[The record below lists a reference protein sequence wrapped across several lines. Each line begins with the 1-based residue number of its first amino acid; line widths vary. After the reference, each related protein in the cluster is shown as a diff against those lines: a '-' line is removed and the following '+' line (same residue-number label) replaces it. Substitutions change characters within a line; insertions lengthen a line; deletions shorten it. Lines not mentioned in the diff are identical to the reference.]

1 MDTPAIKDVYGRF
14 SATIEWA
21 SKACQDKPV
30 GASELIR
37 ENYRRCINVEPD
49 TISAVEIAWAEYEL
63 RRRVHFS
70 LELLLEA
77 FTETLMNITEG
88 TVERV
93 IGEWGAEGEIPSL
106 VSEIL
111 RSDAPPFA
119 MNLGQVESVIPA
131 QRFFD
136 IPPEPRRTHDVTP
149 SAKALYA
156 IALLVACRRESAKL
170 RGSEKIPDRRNYM
183 ESAFRVLAKHENT
196 DLAQA
201 LTALVFHTVIESH
214 LKTTLRKMGEG
225 QQCSLRFYP
234 EGNLLRPTGTGVR
247 AGYSGDRLGNVLG
260 MLADLGHFER
270 QDGGFTL
277 STKGRAFLAERVGGR

>member
-1 MDTPAIKDVYGRF
+1 
-14 SATIEWA
+14 
-21 SKACQDKPV
+21 
-30 GASELIR
+30 LIR
-37 ENYRRCINVEPD
+37 ENYRRCINLEPD
-49 TISAVEIAWAEYEL
+49 TLSAVEIAWVEYEL
-63 RRRVHFS
+63 RRRVHFA

-77 FTETLMNITEG
+77 FTEKLMDLAEG

-93 IGEWGAEGEIPSL
+93 IGEWVAEGEIPPL

-111 RSDAPPFA
+111 RSDVPVFE
-119 MNLGQVESVIPA
+119 MNLGQMGSAIPA
-131 QRFFD
+131 QKFLDF
-136 IPPEPRRTHDVTP
+136 PPEPRRSHDMTP
-149 SAKALYA
+149 GAKALYA
-156 IALLVACRRESAKL
+156 IALLIACRRESAKL
-170 RGSEKIPDRRNYM
+170 RDSEKIPDRGNYM
-183 ESAFRVLAKHENT
+183 ESAFGILAKHEST

-201 LTALVFHTVIESH
+201 LTAIVLHAVIESH

-270 QDGGFTL
+270 QDGGFIL
-277 STKGRAFLAERVGGR
+277 STKGKAFLAEQEGGL